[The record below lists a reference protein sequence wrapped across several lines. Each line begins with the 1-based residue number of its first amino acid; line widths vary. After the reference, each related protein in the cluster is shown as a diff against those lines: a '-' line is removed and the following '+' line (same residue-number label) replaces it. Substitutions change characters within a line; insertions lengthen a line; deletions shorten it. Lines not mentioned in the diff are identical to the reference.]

1 MKLEELHEIL
11 KKKHKKY
18 VSDIVTVDTFDP
30 SLGLDYKSIYITKKR
45 PALTIIISQLEG
57 KEDFEFWI
65 QNNGEGKGCTI
76 SKKMDSYTVKVLVDE
91 II

>member
-1 MKLEELHEIL
+1 MKIEELHEIL

-30 SLGLDYKSIYITKKR
+30 SLGSDYKSIYITKKR
-45 PALTIIISQLEG
+45 LALTIIISQIDG

-65 QNNGEGKGCTI
+65 QNNGEGEGCTI
-76 SKKMDSYTVKVLVDE
+76 SKKMDPYTVKELVNL
-91 II
+91 IM

>member
-1 MKLEELHEIL
+1 MKIEELHEIL

-30 SLGLDYKSIYITKKR
+30 SLVPDYKSIYITKKR
-45 PALTIIISQLEG
+45 PALTIIISQLDG
-57 KEDFEFWI
+57 KDDFEFWI

-76 SKKMDSYTVKVLVDE
+76 SKKMIWPAVKALVDE
-91 II
+91 IM